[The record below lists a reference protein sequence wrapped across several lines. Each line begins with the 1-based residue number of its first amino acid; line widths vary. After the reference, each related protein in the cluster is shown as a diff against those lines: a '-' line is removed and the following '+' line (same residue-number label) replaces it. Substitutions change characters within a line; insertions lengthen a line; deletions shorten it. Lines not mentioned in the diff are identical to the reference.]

1 VATAPRCCP
10 SATLR
15 RMTEGHRLV
24 DALRQGIERK
34 DADAI
39 AELLHPDVELRLYS
53 SQAPITGR
61 EAARAWYAESFRT
74 RLRFEGHAKPE
85 LQPDGS
91 MLLRGRV
98 YWFDDRGG
106 RDRPGEWRIT
116 FRDRLI
122 ASISAQHPTDEAT

>member
-1 VATAPRCCP
+1 MLPVCET
-10 SATLR
+10 R

-85 LQPDGS
+85 LQSDGS